1 MPRFFFHLRS
11 PQKNLVDCE
20 GMMLGDV
27 QAARSEATKAVDDFF
42 QPVIGRVQAEWEDWR
57 FEVSD
62 QRGRCVFALA
72 FADAAAPRQDLM
84 ERPELFAPVVIDLDI
99 ARIRRELSSLEKQ
112 TRGLVRR
119 ASELVGRARLDAKTL
134 SELCQQTQELRQVSM
149 ALLDLSRKQSSLG
162 FMSFADDSRA
172 SGKSDLHS

>member
-20 GMMLGDV
+20 GMLLGEV
-27 QAARSEATKAVDDFF
+27 QAARAEATKTVQDFF
-42 QPVIGRVQAEWEDWR
+42 QPAIGRVQAEWEDSR
-57 FEVSD
+57 IEVSD

-72 FADAAAPRQDLM
+72 FADAAAPRQNLM
-84 ERPELFAPVVIDLDI
+84 ERPERFAPVVIDLDI
-99 ARIRRELSSLEKQ
+99 ARIKRESSSLEKQ
-112 TRGLVRR
+112 MCSLVRR
-119 ASELVGRARLDAKTL
+119 ASELAGRTRLDAKTL

-149 ALLDLSRKQSSLG
+149 ALLDLSRKQNSLG